1 MTASLYSLLAFTLWT
16 VLILTV
22 GVGLHRLSL
31 IFRGRAQLAD
41 FPGDQ
46 AHGPDRYRRTVRAHA
61 NCVENLPVFAALV
74 LTAHA
79 AGLESA
85 AFEALSVSV
94 PVARLG
100 QTLAHIASGSNFAI
114 AVRFL
119 FFLVQ
124 LIAFLTMAGVIAA
137 GGSAFWRG

>member
-16 VLILTV
+16 ILILAV
-22 GVGLHRLSL
+22 GVGFYRLSRIL
-31 IFRGRAQLAD
+31 RGRAQLAD
-41 FPGDQ
+41 FPGDV
-46 AHGPDRYRRTVRAHA
+46 AHGPERYRRIVRAHA

-85 AFEALSVSV
+85 AFEAISVCV

-100 QTLAHIASGSNFAI
+100 QTFTHIASGSNPAI

-119 FFLVQ
+119 FFSVQ
-124 LIAFLTMAGVIAA
+124 LIAFLAMAGVIAA
-137 GGSAFWRG
+137 GASTL